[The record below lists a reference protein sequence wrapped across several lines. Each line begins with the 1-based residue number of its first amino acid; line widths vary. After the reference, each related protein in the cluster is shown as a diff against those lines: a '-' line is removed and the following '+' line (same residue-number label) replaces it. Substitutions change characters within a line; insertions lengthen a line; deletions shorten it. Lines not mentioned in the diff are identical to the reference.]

1 MCQRGHGLPAEQN
14 IAMTWIGNRQI
25 LKYRYVFRDTNMGIC
40 KSEKQLEN
48 TAGMKKDK
56 QLLVKLIVEL

>member
-1 MCQRGHGLPAEQN
+1 
-14 IAMTWIGNRQI
+14 MTWIGNRQI
-25 LKYRYVFRDTNMGIC
+25 LKYRYVFIDTNMDIS